1 MHGQRETG
9 DKGAGE
15 FIYLHYRRLGEAD
28 GEEPL
33 PHSDSTRA
41 TRRYVNGKSRYSG
54 GGRVRAGTLHA
65 EIRKSERATLGV
77 GRGAADPGG
86 GVEETVS
93 WADGTGRHCAARDG
107 GGLDSGQEDS
117 AAPRRTAQ
125 YGASLLLLLRCCCS
139 PRFPSLA
146 CAAARV
152 YSGGGL
158 LSVPKTGRRFRG
170 GARRGF
176 TRCDHGSRFRFYSA
190 FLAPP
195 SIEFNSCH
203 CRWVYFDSPSQLL
216 HQALACAW
224 LVLSCKEGWM
234 DGRETQTELQ
244 VPGGGL
250 CKGRAAR
257 GRIGR

>member
-86 GVEETVS
+86 GGEETVS

-125 YGASLLLLLRCCCS
+125 YGASLLLLLLL
-139 PRFPSLA
+139 LA
-146 CAAARV
+146 EVPQPGLCRSARV
-152 YSGGGL
+152 QWRRPLISAENGAAI
-158 LSVPKTGRRFRG
+158 PGRR
-170 GARRGF
+170 A
-176 TRCDHGSRFRFYSA
+176 TRFHSLRPWVPF
-190 FLAPP
+190 
-195 SIEFNSCH
+195 SI
-203 CRWVYFDSPSQLL
+203 
-216 HQALACAW
+216 
-224 LVLSCKEGWM
+224 
-234 DGRETQTELQ
+234 LQ
-244 VPGGGL
+244 CVP
-250 CKGRAAR
+250 CTT
-257 GRIGR
+257 IN

>member
-86 GVEETVS
+86 GWRRRYLGLTGP
-93 WADGTGRHCAARDG
+93 DGTVLRGTAEAWTAGKRTV
-107 GGLDSGQEDS
+107 
-117 AAPRRTAQ
+117 PRRVAQ
-125 YGASLLLLLRCCCS
+125 HSTGRLCFCFCCCS